1 MNYFLDTNVELGFVF
16 CTDPWNDESIAVFNK
31 EDNLY
36 YSRSVDNEFY
46 QLYHQFLN
54 QQKNFFFE
62 LIRILNLDNKRKKI
76 NLNTLM
82 VKSWQLQLKHDFEQN
97 KKEKCIKVFW
107 KYCKRISKSS
117 GSLDEIN
124 FKIKDII
131 RYISRFLQVFERRV
145 FNRKLQFENKVMFHD
160 RKDDYE
166 DIYDKLVNVGIHN
179 PDTFIILDAHDLA
192 LKEDIVLYFITAD
205 NIMIQ
210 NVNQMLNHL
219 CIEKFHY
226 LKSFS

>member
-46 QLYHQFLN
+46 QLHRQFLN

-62 LIRILNLDNKRKKI
+62 LKMILNLETKHKKI
-76 NLNTLM
+76 NLDTLM
-82 VKSWQLQLKHDFEQN
+82 VKSWQVQLRHDFDEN
-97 KKEKCIKVFW
+97 KKEKCINVFW
-107 KYCKRISKSS
+107 KFCKRISKSS

-124 FKIKDII
+124 FKVKDIVN
-131 RYISRFLQVFERRV
+131 YISRFLQAFERAA

-160 RKDDYE
+160 RMDDYE
-166 DIYDKLVNVGIHN
+166 GIYDELVDAGIHD
-179 PDTFIILDAHDLA
+179 PDTFIILDAHDLS
-192 LKEDIVLYFITAD
+192 LKEDIVLEFITAD

-210 NVNQMLNHL
+210 NANQMLNHL
-219 CIEKFHY
+219 SIGKFHY
-226 LKSFS
+226 LKNFS